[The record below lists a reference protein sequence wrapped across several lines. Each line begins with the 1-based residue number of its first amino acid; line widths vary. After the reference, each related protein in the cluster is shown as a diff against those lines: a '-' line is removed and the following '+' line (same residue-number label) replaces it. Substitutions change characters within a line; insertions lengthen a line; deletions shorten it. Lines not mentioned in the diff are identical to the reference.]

1 MAEQSEDSA
10 AGRMAVSTA
19 GPFAIRAAGDSDAA
33 SSDERGSPS
42 GLECKMTQLQAEK
55 QPALQQRADIVR
67 QLGEAR
73 QLCAGMERQLDA
85 SCAEAS
91 ALQERCSELSTDVER
106 SAQELAAA
114 QLAAD
119 EAAQEAADQQTANS
133 ALQERYSELRAAAER
148 NQQELA
154 AAQQQLTK
162 VELQAAEMQ
171 AAMEAAAAHS
181 TQELAAPQQEV
192 AAAQLAANS
201 ALQERCS
208 ELEATETQLREQLA
222 AAQLAAKEAEE
233 VADGLLEQR
242 NEFERE
248 LEDAVR
254 TIEEQAELEGR
265 CSELMQQRDASER
278 TAEALRRQLD
288 DAVITIEDQA
298 ALDGRCRALSQQV
311 FATGDA
317 NSALQAELTAAH
329 AEIDSHRAQL
339 AARSEAVQQ
348 LRAGVIDAV
357 ATAQELAQ
365 QCEQL
370 CTAKE
375 ALCIALAPARAAA
388 ADERSRS
395 ESLAAAHERLQRE
408 LSDSGSATQTVQQL
422 RADVSAAITQG
433 QALTLQCEQLSA
445 ARDAISEALDAAKA
459 AAAEEHA
466 RSESRSA
473 ANESLQCE
481 LDDSRGAA
489 QAAEAAL
496 TEIRAQ
502 FAAALRDAA
511 EANAQTGSPQ
521 AKQVLSLTA
530 LSHSHACIHFISII
544 LCGACQDPANLLIGL
559 HEDCGGNALYCV
571 KSAE

>member
-1 MAEQSEDSA
+1 
-10 AGRMAVSTA
+10 MAVSTA
-19 GPFAIRAAGDSDAA
+19 GPLAIGAPGDCDAA
-33 SSDERGSPS
+33 PSDGRDSPS
-42 GLECKMTQLQAEK
+42 DLESEMTQLQAEK

-73 QLCAGMERQLDA
+73 QLCADMERQLDA
-85 SCAEAS
+85 SCTEAS
-91 ALQERCSELSTDVER
+91 ALRERCSELSAVLER

-114 QLAAD
+114 RLATA
-119 EAAQEAADQQTANS
+119 EAAQEAADQQAANS
-133 ALQERYSELRAAAER
+133 ALQERYFELRCAAER
-148 NQQELA
+148 SQQELA
-154 AAQQQLTK
+154 AAQQQLAK
-162 VELQAAEMQ
+162 IELQAAEMQ

-181 TQELAAPQQEV
+181 TQELAATQQEV

-222 AAQLAAKEAEE
+222 AAQLAAKEAKE

-265 CSELMQQRDASER
+265 CSELTQQRDASER
-278 TAEALRRQLD
+278 TIEALRRQLE
-288 DAVITIEDQA
+288 DAVITMEDQTV
-298 ALDGRCRALSQQV
+298 LDGRCRALSQQV

-317 NSALQAELTAAH
+317 NRALQADLTAAH
-329 AEIDSHRAQL
+329 AELDSHKAQL
-339 AARSEAVQQ
+339 AARSRAVQQ
-348 LRAGVIDAV
+348 LRAHVIDAV

-375 ALCIALAPARAAA
+375 ALYIALAPAQAAA
-388 ADERSRS
+388 ADERGRS
-395 ESLAAAHERLQRE
+395 ESLAAANKRLQRE

-422 RADVSAAITQG
+422 RAGVSAAITQA
-433 QALTLQCEQLSA
+433 QAFTLQCKQLSA

-459 AAAEEHA
+459 AAAEEHS
-466 RSESRSA
+466 RSESLSA

-489 QAAEAAL
+489 QAAEAAR
-496 TEIRAQ
+496 TDIRAQ

-511 EANAQTGSPQ
+511 KAKVQTGSAEAQ
-521 AKQVLSLTA
+521 QVLLSDC
-530 LSHSHACIHFISII
+530 LSHTHMLAYISSPS
-544 LCGACQDPANLLIGL
+544 LCAVPARVLQS
-559 HEDCGGNALYCV
+559 CR
-571 KSAE
+571 